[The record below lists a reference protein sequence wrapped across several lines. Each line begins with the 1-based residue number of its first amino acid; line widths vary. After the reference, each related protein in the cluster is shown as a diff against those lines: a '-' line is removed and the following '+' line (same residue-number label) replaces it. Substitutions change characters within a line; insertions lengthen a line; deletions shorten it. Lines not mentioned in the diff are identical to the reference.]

1 MTTHTWWSQRG
12 PDQRSCLPRDGRA
25 GTRAEAEAALT
36 VHGRGPTRPRA
47 GRRRRTLPG
56 GSGASRHSRLSTRR
70 RSTPAME
77 AGLPVGAH
85 TEAKQTRP
93 PEPVTACVP
102 TDPGRGATLIHQCS
116 QGPQTTG
123 DEALTF
129 LLKLT
134 NPATFHLELRQIRGL
149 GGTRRQER
157 GGAGDGGGDA
167 GDRGG
172 GVRDGG
178 GGLRGA
184 AGGRTSAWASRT
196 CSRCPARWPRGCW
209 AGSSL
214 QGTEGRHGRGRD
226 ITGVGGTQE
235 DMPLSSTQAGPG
247 QTGWCWGL
255 EARPPWLL
263 FLWATPRDTS
273 PREHL
278 NPSFLAAPLQDT
290 REPWPRPPGPSSACL
305 HRSRREHTPAWSGAA
320 VPEPPRWGPDGGS
333 GPRTTWSPAS
343 SLTGPASLTQP
354 SSALPCSQ
362 LAPQGLWDVSQQQ
375 ESSQRL
381 GGAQHGRERP
391 PWGWCPPWSRP
402 GHAGRASV
410 KREHVR
416 Q

>member
-1 MTTHTWWSQRG
+1 M
-12 PDQRSCLPRDGRA
+12 
-25 GTRAEAEAALT
+25 
-36 VHGRGPTRPRA
+36 
-47 GRRRRTLPG
+47 
-56 GSGASRHSRLSTRR
+56 
-70 RSTPAME
+70 
-77 AGLPVGAH
+77 
-85 TEAKQTRP
+85 
-93 PEPVTACVP
+93 
-102 TDPGRGATLIHQCS
+102 
-116 QGPQTTG
+116 
-123 DEALTF
+123 
-129 LLKLT
+129 
-134 NPATFHLELRQIRGL
+134 
-149 GGTRRQER
+149 
-157 GGAGDGGGDA
+157 
-167 GDRGG
+167 
-172 GVRDGG
+172 RDGG

-184 AGGRTSAWASRT
+184 AGGRTSAWASQT

-235 DMPLSSTQAGPG
+235 DMPPSSTQAGPG

-290 REPWPRPPGPSSACL
+290 REPRPRPPGPSSACL

-320 VPEPPRWGPDGGS
+320 VPEPPRWGPDGGA

-362 LAPQGLWDVSQQQ
+362 LAPQGLWD
-375 ESSQRL
+375 ESSPRL

-391 PWGWCPPWSRP
+391 PGAGAHRAAGLDTRAGPECEERASAAVNDGELRGDIWAPSCQPAAPGRGTGPCPMGPSTLRMPLPTPTASATLELGNLLEPQLLGTGLGLQKTTVASRP
-402 GHAGRASV
+402 TSDRRPGQVLEDARHPGPAHPLPTGLHPAHQAAPSLQTRPTGRPSSSRRLWGRAWGPGH
-410 KREHVR
+410 RR
-416 Q
+416 